1 MNDTCLFRRA
11 LLETLADDLVLSES
25 GADAALT
32 NTALILSKRLCTLA
46 LDPMLPDE
54 QALARI
60 RAVSRALLPALRE
73 RGF

>member
-11 LLETLADDLVLSES
+11 LLETLADDLVLSEA

-46 LDPMLPDE
+46 LDPMLSDE
-54 QALARI
+54 QALFHI
-60 RAVSRALLPALRE
+60 REICRALLLALRE
-73 RGF
+73 RGL